1 MTKEQL
7 LSELRNDT
15 YVIIKP
21 SPLHGI
27 GVFALRTIPK
37 GQRGLFSKNIGE
49 WIPVSKKEVSEL
61 PQYSIDLVENYCLYD
76 EENYFIPDYGFKVID
91 LVNFLNHS
99 DSPNVISINDG
110 EDFETTIEIAAG
122 EELLIDY
129 GSIVDAE

>member
-7 LSELRNDT
+7 LNELRNDT

-27 GVFALRTIPK
+27 GVFALRAIPK
-37 GQRGLFSKNIGE
+37 GQRGMFSKGIGE
-49 WIPVSKKEVSEL
+49 WIPISKKEVSEL
-61 PQYSIDLVENYCLYD
+61 PSHSIDMVENYCLYD
-76 EENYFIPDYGFKVID
+76 DKNYFIPDYGFKVMD

-99 DSPNVISINDG
+99 DTPNIISINDG
-110 EDFETTIEIAAG
+110 EDFETIMEIAAG